1 LNVSIAINA
10 FGMLSGAT
18 LGTVSEPLNGLDPAL
33 LALLPLGAIAGVLA
47 ALLGIG
53 GGLIMVPVL
62 TIWGATPVQ
71 AVATSLIGV
80 LFSSIS
86 GTYQNWRMKMVN
98 LERVALLSFP
108 AMLTT
113 ELGVWLANRLPAEIL
128 LISFA
133 ALQIGAIYLI
143 DLKQRL
149 KRRAKLVK
157 PRQMLPS
164 GDQSYAYPQSY
175 RTVQLQPQQTEAIA
189 TDPRILP
196 SQGIGLLAG
205 GLSGLFGVGGGIVMV
220 PLQMLFLD
228 ETIKDAVRT
237 SLGAITLISIWAL
250 GRHALAGNVLWLGG
264 MYLGLGGLVG
274 AQFGARILPK
284 LPDAT
289 VSLLFRGLL
298 LLLAIYMTGKALAG
312 WGVI

>member
-1 LNVSIAINA
+1 MNVSIAINVS
-10 FGMLSGAT
+10 GMLSGST
-18 LGTVSEPLNGLDPAL
+18 LGTVSEPLNVLNPSL

-47 ALLGIG
+47 GLLGIG

-98 LERVALLSFP
+98 LERAALLSFP

-149 KRRAKLVK
+149 KRRARLAK
-157 PRQMLPS
+157 PSQMLPS
-164 GDQSYAYPQSY
+164 GDESYSYPQSY
-175 RTVQLQPQQTEAIA
+175 GTVQLQPQQTEAIA

-196 SQGIGLLAG
+196 SQGIGLVAG
-205 GLSGLFGVGGGIVMV
+205 ALSGLFGVGGGIVMV
-220 PLQMLFLD
+220 PLQMLFLN

-250 GRHALAGNVLWLGG
+250 GRHALSGNVLWLGG
-264 MYLGLGGLVG
+264 VYLGLGGLIG
-274 AQFGARILPK
+274 AQFGARLLPK

-298 LLLAIYMTGKALAG
+298 LLLAIYMTSKALVG

>member
-1 LNVSIAINA
+1 LNFSNA
-10 FGMLSGAT
+10 LGFTTGAV
-18 LGTVSEPLNGLDPAL
+18 LGSVNFLEPSL
-33 LALLPLGAIAGVLA
+33 LTLLPIGAIAGVLA

-71 AVATSLIGV
+71 AVATSLIGIV
-80 LFSSIS
+80 FSSIS
-86 GTYQNWRMKMVN
+86 GTYQNWRMKFIDP
-98 LERVALLSFP
+98 ERVALLSFP

-113 ELGVWLANRLPAEIL
+113 ELGVWLANRLPAEVL
-128 LISFA
+128 LICFA
-133 ALQIGAIYLI
+133 ALQVGAIYLI

-149 KRRAKLVK
+149 KRKSKRVD
-157 PRQMLPS
+157 PDHMLPA
-164 GDQSYAYPQSY
+164 GQDSYSY
-175 RTVQLQPQQTEAIA
+175 SNSYGTLQTQTQPAEAIA
-189 TDPRILP
+189 ADPRILP
-196 SQGIGLLAG
+196 TQGIGLLAG
-205 GLSGLFGVGGGIVMV
+205 ALSGLFGVGGGIVMV
-220 PLQMLFLD
+220 PLQMLFLN

-250 GRHALAGNVLWLGG
+250 GRHALSGNVLWLAGI
-264 MYLGLGGLVG
+264 YLGLGGVIG

-289 VSLLFRGLL
+289 VSLLFRVLL
-298 LLLAIYMTGKALAG
+298 LLLAIYMTGKALSG